1 MFFPLASLCAS
12 TLDLLLLSESGI
24 SSSFIFIAAACRGA
38 REKPNS
44 TREEH
49 RHPPQPQTLISRFS
63 VLSLF
68 NSFFRASSIALIMSR
83 RRASHSEPANEAPT
97 YPFASSQTPP
107 SAPRRGPI
115 EGPNGR
121 RLIRRVTWRSSTYK
135 LMASLWVLGV
145 LYILWL
151 IRDLFYLPFGPV
163 ESDPRDY
170 ANE

>member
-1 MFFPLASLCAS
+1 
-12 TLDLLLLSESGI
+12 
-24 SSSFIFIAAACRGA
+24 
-38 REKPNS
+38 
-44 TREEH
+44 
-49 RHPPQPQTLISRFS
+49 
-63 VLSLF
+63 
-68 NSFFRASSIALIMSR
+68 MSR
-83 RRASHSEPANEAPT
+83 RRTSHGEPMNETPA
-97 YPFASSQTPP
+97 YPFPPSQTPP

-151 IRDLFYLPFGPV
+151 IRDLFYLPFSPA
-163 ESDPRDY
+163 ESEPPDY